1 MLKTCSQ
8 ASKLI
13 ASWALNDSY
22 KEKRIM
28 TKFLSALF
36 ITLTLMITACGG
48 KTPSPGQVANAIIT
62 CTETVCTTQPSSS
75 ECTKL
80 EGDVVSCLA
89 SGGNVAVCLAGIPDL
104 VSVGYADIVCI
115 IADLAA
121 PSSTPKLT
129 ASFTVQQ
136 NAAAWLKTQ
145 RIDVRK

>member
-28 TKFLSALF
+28 TKFLLALF
-36 ITLTLMITACGG
+36 IAVALMITSCGG

-62 CTETVCTTQPSSS
+62 CTETVCTTQSTSPD
-75 ECTKL
+75 CTKL
-80 EGDVVSCLA
+80 EGDVISCLA

-104 VSVGYADIVCI
+104 VSVGYADIACI
-115 IADLAA
+115 IADLAS
-121 PSSTPKLT
+121 PSNTSKLT
-129 ASFTVQQ
+129 TSSIIQQ

-145 RIDVRK
+145 RIDVKK